1 MGLLKSCQGGPKSA
15 KELLAA
21 AGYKSR
27 TGNFKRS
34 LAKLT
39 ENRLL
44 DLTIPD
50 KPNSRLQEYRL
61 TARGKSVLAR

>member
-1 MGLLKSCQGGPKSA
+1 MLRSCQYGPKSA

-34 LAKLT
+34 LARLVEK
-39 ENRLL
+39 RLL

-50 KPNSRLQEYRL
+50 KPNSRLQKYRL
-61 TARGKSVLAR
+61 TARGRSLLG

>member
-1 MGLLKSCQGGPKSA
+1 MNCKEGPKSA
-15 KELLAA
+15 KKLLAA

-34 LAKLT
+34 LAKLI

-44 DLTIPD
+44 DLTIPE
-50 KPNSRLQEYRL
+50 KPNSRLQKYQL
-61 TARGKSVLAR
+61 TARGRSVLAR